1 MKEKKTASS
10 KSDYI
15 FRYKLNE
22 IGDQREERF
31 CTSRS
36 ELLKNQIENIL
47 NMVILCN
54 GSTEL
59 KIDGFKLLND
69 RDYIQKLFDSPETF
83 NSKINEPDTLFPS
96 LALHKKETEGYDPE
110 GERGDASQYSLQH
123 LKNAAFYEP
132 TIEYIKR
139 QLDSILRLIDL
150 EYKGEV
156 VSVDGFRLKD
166 LSQWVE
172 ESCCDPADMLGYL
185 ATRCNCN
192 CVFCYNKGYPSSL
205 ALVSPSRFPKEE
217 FEEIKTRLRYFSPK
231 RGTNLFTSLGA
242 CKEPFIH
249 PYFKEVLE
257 GIRKRTDRLI
267 RVATNGS
274 TLTKETI
281 DFLSR
286 YKPLHLDVA
295 LHSSSTVLRQRLMG
309 DKNPEIAI
317 NSLPLLRKA
326 GIVFDI
332 VIVPWPLITEEEML
346 EDMEK
351 TIAYANENSVRL
363 IQISLPG
370 YTKYFSNKELFKH
383 DLTWKAITEKIRDVR
398 SKYEAPIV
406 IRPAVYEENL
416 FLDPKNKAEVIG
428 IVKGSPAAYSGLE
441 MGDLITKIGSNLIR
455 NRPQARGLLSIL
467 QRSEINT
474 VIIEVLRNGENKEL
488 SLDLKS
494 FIYPYSKGADTH
506 LGIVFM
512 GTGLKTGYL
521 ESLREIIRNKKAKRV
536 LLLTSVLI
544 RPLLEQ
550 NLRESP
556 FFGDEDLH
564 IDIGVPSNAF
574 FGGNICMGDLLVV
587 QDYIDYIKD
596 YIKSNDIY
604 PDLVV
609 IPSSPFNLNGW
620 GRDLTGRVY
629 LDIER
634 ETGIPTEIL
643 GCNTIYD

>member
-1 MKEKKTASS
+1 
-10 KSDYI
+10 
-15 FRYKLNE
+15 
-22 IGDQREERF
+22 
-31 CTSRS
+31 
-36 ELLKNQIENIL
+36 
-47 NMVILCN
+47 
-54 GSTEL
+54 
-59 KIDGFKLLND
+59 
-69 RDYIQKLFDSPETF
+69 
-83 NSKINEPDTLFPS
+83 
-96 LALHKKETEGYDPE
+96 
-110 GERGDASQYSLQH
+110 
-123 LKNAAFYEP
+123 
-132 TIEYIKR
+132 
-139 QLDSILRLIDL
+139 
-150 EYKGEV
+150 
-156 VSVDGFRLKD
+156 
-166 LSQWVE
+166 
-172 ESCCDPADMLGYL
+172 MLGYL
-185 ATRCNCN
+185 ATRCNCD
-192 CVFCYNKGYPSSL
+192 CVFCYNKGYPPSL
-205 ALVSPSRFPKEE
+205 ALVSPSRSPKEE
-217 FEEIKTRLRYFSPK
+217 FEEIETRLRYFSPK
-231 RGTNLFTSLGA
+231 RGTNLFTSLGT

-295 LHSSSTVLRQRLMG
+295 LHSSSTVLRQQLMG

-317 NSLPLLRKA
+317 NSLPLLREA
-326 GIVFDI
+326 GIVYDI
-332 VIVPWPLITEEEML
+332 VIVPWPLKSEEEML

-351 TIAYANENSVRL
+351 TIAYANGNDVRL

-383 DLTWKAITEKIRDVR
+383 DLTWQAIAWKVRDVR
-398 SKYEAPIV
+398 GKYEAPIV

-416 FLDPKNKAEVIG
+416 FSNRKNKAEVIG
-428 IVKGSPAAYSGLE
+428 IVKGSPAAYSGLKI
-441 MGDLITKIGSNLIR
+441 GDSITKIGSNLIR
-455 NRPQARGLLSIL
+455 NRPQARDLLSIF
-467 QRSEINT
+467 QRSEIDS
-474 VIIEVLRNGENKEL
+474 VVLEVLRNGEKKEL
-488 SLDLKS
+488 SFDLKRFS
-494 FIYPYSKGADTH
+494 YPYSKGVDTH

-536 LLLTSVLI
+536 LLLTSVLM

-550 NLRESP
+550 NLRGSP

-564 IDIGVPSNAF
+564 VEIGVPANGF

-596 YIKSNDIY
+596 YIKSNDIC